1 MFKILLTIFLTLPL
15 QRLHVV
21 DNDLTNYLTKLTSL
35 ILLIPTVTRHN
46 DNCKTDNDCPL
57 IMRCCEVGIK
67 KYCCTPNNFV
77 KMGLY
82 QNKIIKQDI
91 EEDVEQDIK

>member
-15 QRLHVV
+15 HRLHVV
-21 DNDLTNYLTKLTSL
+21 DNELTKLTSL

-67 KYCCTPNNFV
+67 NIVVHQTT
-77 KMGLY
+77 L
-82 QNKIIKQDI
+82 
-91 EEDVEQDIK
+91 